1 MGHRRQLFYHY
12 AGNMDK
18 LFGMLLN
25 CRGDLVE
32 LMVVKC
38 TKML

>member
-32 LMVVKC
+32 LMLC
-38 TKML
+38 NYMKML